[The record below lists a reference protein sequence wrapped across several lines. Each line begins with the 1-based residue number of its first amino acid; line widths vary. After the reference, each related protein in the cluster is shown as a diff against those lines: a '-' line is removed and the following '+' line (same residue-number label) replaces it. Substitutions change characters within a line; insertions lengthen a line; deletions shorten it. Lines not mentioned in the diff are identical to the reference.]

1 MQAGAAWVTR
11 DSTGTVLL
19 HSKRSS
25 GGIQTKDEAC
35 FVSIAWDIESMKS
48 LRYQKVHFALEGR
61 MFVDAINN
69 PKALPSFKFKV
80 LEIRHLL
87 RSFLEWRMLVEPY
100 DANRGARLIAT
111 SAVLDLRYQSYVA
124 KGHRKWCSNVFEN
137 DLGDRSR

>member
-1 MQAGAAWVTR
+1 MQRRTWRQGAGAAWVTR

-19 HSKRSS
+19 HSRRSS
-25 GGIQTKDEAC
+25 G
-35 FVSIAWDIESMKS
+35 
-48 LRYQKVHFALEGR
+48 GR